1 MTEQPPTSFFYKHED
16 HAGNHADVLKHLLLV
31 NVLQE
36 LQKVHPEGLMVA
48 DAHSGYGVYA
58 LDSQEGKWK
67 QGIGKVLQRYCS
79 TTKKYEIP
87 APIRTYIQTVLETV
101 GAENYDDF
109 ELYPGS
115 PLLTQTLLRP
125 GIDEHRCTDCYM
137 QQVEGLHNPANFQP
151 LDCYDPA
158 TLNFLMPRDNSDK
171 HNVILL
177 DGGFGHDE
185 EYAAVQA
192 LLERI
197 LDRNPY
203 ATVLVWIPF
212 VQGHKFRW
220 SFATR
225 LRALAQEKAKVGRY
239 YANIVI
245 RKTGLQ
251 GSAMLICNPTP
262 LLDDVIDPN
271 TLHWLAHV
279 LHQGKDEY
287 TVEQIMK
294 KKKNKQPLEEE

>member
-1 MTEQPPTSFFYKHED
+1 MTDTPFYKHED
-16 HAGNHADVLKHLLLV
+16 HAGNHADVFKHLLLV
-31 NVLQE
+31 NVIQE

-58 LDSQEGKWK
+58 LENQDEWK
-67 QGIGKVLQRYCS
+67 HGIGKVLQRYCQ
-79 TTKKYEIP
+79 TAKKYEIP

-101 GAENYDDF
+101 GADGLEDF

-115 PLLTQTLLRP
+115 PLLTQSLLRE
-125 GIDEHRCTDCYM
+125 GMDEHRCTDCYM
-137 QQVEGLHNPANFQP
+137 QQVEGLNSAAQFQP

-158 TLNFLMPRDNSDK
+158 TLEFLMPPDSDK
-171 HNVILL
+171 HHVVLL
-177 DGGFGHDE
+177 DAGFVHDD

-192 LLERI
+192 LLQRI
-197 LDRNPY
+197 LERNPY

-225 LRALAQEKAKVGRY
+225 LRELAQEKAKVGRY

-245 RKTGLQ
+245 QKTGLQ
-251 GSAMLICNPTP
+251 GSAMLVCNPTP
-262 LLDDVIDPN
+262 LLDDVVDPAA
-271 TLHWLAHV
+271 LHWLAHV

-294 KKKNKQPLEEE
+294 KKKKKPLES

>member
-1 MTEQPPTSFFYKHED
+1 
-16 HAGNHADVLKHLLLV
+16 
-31 NVLQE
+31 VLQE
-36 LQKVHPEGLMVA
+36 LQKVHPEGLIVA

-58 LDSQEGKWK
+58 LDTQDEWK

-87 APIRTYIQTVLETV
+87 APIRTYIQTVLTTV
-101 GAENYDDF
+101 GAENYEDF

-115 PLLTQTLLRP
+115 PLLTQTWLREN
-125 GIDEHRCTDCYM
+125 IDEQRCTDCYM
-137 QQVEGLHNPANFQP
+137 QQVEGLNHPENFQP

-158 TLNFLMPRDNSDK
+158 TLDFLMPPNSSHK
-171 HNVILL
+171 HNVVLL
-177 DGGFGHDE
+177 DGCFINDE
-185 EYAAVQA
+185 EYAQVQA
-192 LLERI
+192 LLDKI

-225 LRALAQEKAKVGRY
+225 LRDMAQDKAKVGRY
-239 YANIVI
+239 YANIVLK
-245 RKTGLQ
+245 KTGLQ
-251 GSAMLICNPTP
+251 GSAMLVCNPTP
-262 LLDDVIDPN
+262 QFDDVVDPS

-294 KKKNKQPLEEE
+294 KKKKKKPLEESSS